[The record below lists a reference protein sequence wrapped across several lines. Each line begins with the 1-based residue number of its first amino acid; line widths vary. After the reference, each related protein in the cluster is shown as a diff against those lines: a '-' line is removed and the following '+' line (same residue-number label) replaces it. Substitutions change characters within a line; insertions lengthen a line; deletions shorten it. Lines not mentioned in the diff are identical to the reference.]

1 MKTASKIYIALV
13 FIFLYAPLAVM
24 ILISFNGGEST
35 TVMDGVSL
43 RWYREMLRDSA
54 TLQALQNTVV
64 LSLSSAVCST
74 LLGTFAAL
82 GIHHMRSKALRSSV
96 MTVTNVPMM
105 NPDIVTGISLMLLF
119 VFTGTLLQ
127 LDTYLSFWTLLIAH
141 ITFSLPYVILS
152 ILPKLKQMDRNLP
165 EAAMDL
171 GCTPLQSFLKV
182 ELPFIAPGILTGLIM
197 AFTLSFDDFIISNFT
212 SGSGFETLTIH
223 IFAMTKKS
231 VKPDI
236 YALSTLIFFVVL
248 VMLLI
253 YNFAV
258 GADERKARRAR
269 EARRRFTRRLR
280 KERGELK

>member
-1 MKTASKIYIALV
+1 MKTASRVFLVIV

-24 ILISFNGGEST
+24 ILISFNGGDST

-43 RWYREMLRDSA
+43 HWYQEMLRDSA
-54 TLQALQNTVV
+54 TLQALKNTVV
-64 LSLSSAVCST
+64 LSLSSAVIST
-74 LLGTFAAL
+74 ILGTLAAL
-82 GIHHMRSKALRSSV
+82 GIHRLRSRYFRNAV
-96 MTVTNVPMM
+96 MTVTNIPMM

-119 VFTGTLLQ
+119 VFTGTLLGFNS
-127 LDTYLSFWTLLIAH
+127 YLSFWTLLIAH
-141 ITFSLPYVILS
+141 ITFALPYVILS

-182 ELPFIAPGILTGLIM
+182 ELPFISPGIVTGLIM

-248 VMLLI
+248 VMLVV
-253 YNFAV
+253 YNIAS
-258 GADERKARRAR
+258 GTEERKSRRQK
-269 EARRRFTRRLR
+269 EASRLFMRRLR
-280 KERGELK
+280 RERGEF

>member
-1 MKTASKIYIALV
+1 MKTASRIFLVLV

-24 ILISFNGGEST
+24 ILISFNGGDST

-43 RWYREMLRDSA
+43 HWYQEMLRDGA
-54 TLQALQNTVV
+54 TLQALKNTVV
-64 LSLSSAVCST
+64 LSISSAVIST
-74 LLGTFAAL
+74 LLGTLAAL
-82 GIHHMRSKALRSSV
+82 GIHRMRAKHLRSAV
-96 MTVTNVPMM
+96 MTVTNIPMM
-105 NPDIVTGISLMLLF
+105 NPDIVTGISMMLLF
-119 VFTGTLLQ
+119 VFTGTLLK

-141 ITFSLPYVILS
+141 ITFCLPYVILS

-171 GCTPLQSFLKV
+171 GCTPMQSFLKV
-182 ELPFIAPGILTGLIM
+182 ELPFIAPGITTGLIM

-248 VMLLI
+248 VLLLV
-253 YNFAV
+253 YNFAS
-258 GADERKARRAR
+258 GSDDRKKRLEK
-269 EARRRFTRRLR
+269 EAKQRFAQRL
-280 KERGELK
+280 KEERGELI